1 MAAAYIFIY
10 DDETKDINAL
20 RSEMSSLALSHGES
34 IDNWIIE
41 CGEGKSHTF
50 NQAHLEG
57 LEGDSLYVED
67 IARLGS
73 TLNDILAVLCTALRR
88 GIRVY
93 GVADGYSADGIED
106 TPTYIKTLEQIAVV
120 NSRLKSSRTK
130 VALARKRRQGCTL
143 GRPKGTAVKLSVLL
157 YNRDA
162 IERQLHSGA
171 TQSDICTRF
180 NVSPSTFLRYRRMV
194 GKYGIQSLI
203 K

>member
-10 DDETKDINAL
+10 DDESKDINAL
-20 RSEMSSLALSHGES
+20 RADMTSLALSHGES

-50 NQAHLEG
+50 NRAHLDG
-57 LEGDSLYVED
+57 LEGNSLYVED

-130 VALARKRRQGCTL
+130 VALAKKRRQGCTL
-143 GRPKGTAVKLSVLL
+143 GRPKGTAVKMSMLL
-157 YNRDA
+157 YNRES
-162 IERQLHSGA
+162 IERALNSGIQKA
-171 TQSDICTRF
+171 EICRRF
-180 NVSPSTFLRYRRMV
+180 NVSPSTFLRYKRMV
-194 GKYGIQSLI
+194 GNMELNH
-203 K
+203 